1 MPDVT
6 DVEANVLG
14 NGFVYDD
21 FNGFLYT
28 ARVPVVDGG
37 DELYLLPLDDIKFTG
52 MLDRRFVILSSLVMG
67 LVFPESGREISA
79 SFSKVHFATLV
90 GNHIQTRS

>member
-1 MPDVT
+1 MPDVA
-6 DVEANVLG
+6 DVKANVLG
-14 NGFVYDD
+14 NGFVIDD

-37 DELYLLPLDDIKFTG
+37 DELFLLPLNDIRFMG
-52 MLDRRFVILSSLVMG
+52 MLDRRFIILSSLAMG

-79 SFSKVHFATLV
+79 SFSKVCLAA
-90 GNHIQTRS
+90 